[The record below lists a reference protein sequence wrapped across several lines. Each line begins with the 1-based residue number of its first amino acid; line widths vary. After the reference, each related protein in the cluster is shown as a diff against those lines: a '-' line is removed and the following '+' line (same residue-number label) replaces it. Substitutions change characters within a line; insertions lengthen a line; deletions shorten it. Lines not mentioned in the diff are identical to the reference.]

1 MKIMNNLWQAG
12 GGGLTAPEDAAI
24 YLIRFEHQAALID
37 AGCGNAHDRLVE
49 NISAV
54 LPENVQITHLF
65 LTHCHYDHIGGA
77 AAIRDRYGCNIVAHI
92 LDSVYLE
99 SANNQV
105 TAASWYGAKI
115 APLNI
120 DHQIKGDKESFKIGP
135 GEILSYHCPGHSP
148 GSVVY
153 LTELEKRRVLF
164 GQDVHGP
171 LDPSLLS
178 NTEDYI
184 RSLKFLLSL
193 NADILCEGH
202 FGVFNGKK
210 KVEKFIKSYITG

>member
-120 DHQIKGDKESFKIGP
+120 DHQIKGDRP
-135 GEILSYHCPGHSP
+135 GGNTVIPLPRALS
-148 GSVVY
+148 
-153 LTELEKRRVLF
+153 R
-164 GQDVHGP
+164 
-171 LDPSLLS
+171 LS
-178 NTEDYI
+178 GISNRT
-184 RSLKFLLSL
+184 
-193 NADILCEGH
+193 
-202 FGVFNGKK
+202 
-210 KVEKFIKSYITG
+210 